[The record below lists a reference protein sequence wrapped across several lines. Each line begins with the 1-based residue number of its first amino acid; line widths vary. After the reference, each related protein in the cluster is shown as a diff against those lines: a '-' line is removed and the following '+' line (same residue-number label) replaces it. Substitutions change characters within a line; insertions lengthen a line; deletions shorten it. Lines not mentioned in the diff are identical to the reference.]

1 LDKTI
6 IGAEEWLSFPALGVH
21 AVKARVDSGAKI
33 SSIHAFNVS
42 EFRRE
47 GRLWVSF
54 EVHPLQNN
62 RTTIIRCE
70 LPVHDK
76 RRIKSSSG
84 ESEQRYVVLAPMQLG
99 DQQWDIELSLSNRD
113 SMEFRM
119 LLGREA
125 MEGRLL
131 VDPSLRYAMGDYTD
145 EQAQNLYGPV
155 ERPKSGLKIGVLAS
169 NPNLYSNQRLL
180 EAGAER
186 GHEMVFL
193 NLQQCY
199 MKVDDQNPDVHYRG
213 GATLSDLNAVITRI
227 KPSLTFYGCAMA
239 RQFDSMGI
247 YTVNSSE
254 AIAQSRDKLKVPRL
268 DFIPTNKAVTSL
280 GVRSIA
286 ASSWAL

>member
-254 AIAQSRDKLKVPRL
+254 AIAQSRDKL
-268 DFIPTNKAVTSL
+268 F
-280 GVRSIA
+280 
-286 ASSWAL
+286 AL